1 MRKFPFSL
9 VLVGVIVVFIGAL
22 AISFITGLIQF
33 EDIRMHFVTL
43 VFSLVLI
50 SVLAIVGAIFIGMFI
65 SHRIFSASGFTTF
78 EEEMLQMRKDVEEIK
93 EKLEELEEIDE
104 ES

>member
-1 MRKFPFSL
+1 MKKAPFSL
-9 VLVGVIVVFIGAL
+9 ILISILIITIGAL
-22 AISFITGLIQF
+22 AIGFITGWIQF
-33 EDIRMHFVTL
+33 QDIRHHFVTL
-43 VFSLVLI
+43 VFLLVFI

-93 EKLEELEEIDE
+93 EKLEELDE
-104 ES
+104 NK

>member
-9 VLVGVIVVFIGAL
+9 ILLGVVTVIIGAL
-22 AISFITGLIQF
+22 VLGFITGLIQF
-33 EDIRMHFVTL
+33 QDIRMHFVSL
-43 VFSLVLI
+43 VFSLVFI

-78 EEEMLQMRKDVEEIK
+78 EEEMLQMRKEVKEIK
-93 EKLEELEEIDE
+93 EKLDE
-104 ES
+104 MDEDK

>member
-9 VLVGVIVVFIGAL
+9 ILIGVVVVTIGAL
-22 AISFITGLIQF
+22 LIGFITGWIRFQ
-33 EDIRMHFVTL
+33 DIRMHFVTL
-43 VFSLVLI
+43 IFSLVFI
-50 SVLAIVGAIFIGMFI
+50 SILAIVGAIFIGMFI

-93 EKLEELEEIDE
+93 EKLEEMDE